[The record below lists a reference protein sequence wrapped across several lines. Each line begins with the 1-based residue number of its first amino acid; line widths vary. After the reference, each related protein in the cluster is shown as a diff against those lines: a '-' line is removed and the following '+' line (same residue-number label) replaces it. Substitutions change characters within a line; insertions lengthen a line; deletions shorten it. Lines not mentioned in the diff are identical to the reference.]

1 MRGLEIG
8 WRSLGPRG
16 TAAFIVRAGESIL
29 RKKAAQ
35 GWGDFERDAASRF
48 SNAIAL
54 HWRGLTRLV
63 DIQLGNIMGDGNVCN

>member
-1 MRGLEIG
+1 
-8 WRSLGPRG
+8 
-16 TAAFIVRAGESIL
+16 VRAGELIL

-54 HWRGLTRLV
+54 ISDLC
-63 DIQLGNIMGDGNVCN
+63 I

>member
-8 WRSLGPRG
+8 QRSFGPRG

-54 HWRGLTRLV
+54 G
-63 DIQLGNIMGDGNVCN
+63 

>member
-1 MRGLEIG
+1 
-8 WRSLGPRG
+8 LGPRG

-54 HWRGLTRLV
+54 HCRGLTRIV
-63 DIQLGNIMGDGNVCN
+63 DIQLGVIMRAGNADN